1 MKEQPIVTPKEKNNS
16 TNHIQIFRYR
26 YDELEAFVEKEH
38 QKIKPNAIDLG
49 QDLAAMNKPEPEQKK
64 DIYTG
69 EIKSSYSRLL
79 AHAKKEL
86 QTGIE
91 MNHISSETKDFSYRL
106 SELKKDRQKKETELR
121 LKERELEKC
130 NPTLLKNEERYKTT
144 RIFLIFLILVDLA
157 LSSSALMA
165 MGYSNIVAIIVGL
178 GIGTGI
184 FFLAENLPEIINK
197 GKTGLS
203 KWLIAIAVFSFL
215 FSVFYVLGQ
224 FRSTMFRASN
234 DDLISGTNPL
244 YFAVLNL
251 FFTLIASL
259 VVYFKGLT
267 KSEKKQLDRLKT
279 LKEEVDR
286 LQDEVKNLK
295 NEIVILREDATST
308 EMSRKYLLLYAD
320 DIRDLIQRCYEE
332 SLEKFHSTNCIYRS
346 DGLTPK
352 FFGDPAPELPSI
364 KHELKF

>member
-1 MKEQPIVTPKEKNNS
+1 MIKENHAPKEKNNS
-16 TNHIQIFRYR
+16 SNHIEVFRYR
-26 YDELEAFVEKEH
+26 YEELEKHVQREH
-38 QKIKPNAIDLG
+38 QKIKPTAIDLG
-49 QDLAAMNKPEPEQKK
+49 QDLASINKPEVEQKK

-79 AHAKKEL
+79 AHCKKEL

-121 LKERELEKC
+121 LKERELNKC
-130 NPTLLKNEERYKTT
+130 DHSLLKKESRYNTT
-144 RIFLIFLILVDLA
+144 RLFLMFLILVDLA

-165 MGYSNIVAIIVGL
+165 MGYSNIVAITVGL
-178 GIGTGI
+178 ALGIGI
-184 FFLAENLPEIINK
+184 FFLAENVPEIINK
-197 GKTGLS
+197 SKTTFG
-203 KWLIAIAVFSFL
+203 KWLIALAIFSFL
-215 FSVFYVLGQ
+215 FAVFYVLGQ

-234 DDLISGTNPL
+234 DDLVSGTNPL

-251 FFTLIASL
+251 FFTIIACL
-259 VVYFKGLT
+259 VVYFKGLS
-267 KSEKKQLDRLKT
+267 KNEKKQLDRLKS
-279 LKEEVDR
+279 LKGEVEK
-286 LQDEVKNLK
+286 LQNEVKNLK
-295 NEIVILREDATST
+295 SAIINTREDATSK

-320 DIRDLIQRCYEE
+320 DIRDLIQRCFEE
-332 SLEKFHSTNCIYRS
+332 SLEKFRSTNCIYRS
-346 DGLTPK
+346 DGQTPK

>member
-1 MKEQPIVTPKEKNNS
+1 MTQQTHAPKEKNNTS
-16 TNHIQIFRYR
+16 NHIEIFRYR
-26 YDELEAFVEKEH
+26 YEELEKYVQNQH
-38 QKIKPNAIDLG
+38 HNIKPIAIELG
-49 QDLAAMNKPEPEQKK
+49 EDLAKINKPEPEQEK

-69 EIKSSYSRLL
+69 EIRSNYSRLL

-91 MNHISSETKDFSYRL
+91 VNHMDSESKDFNYRL
-106 SELKKDRQKKETELR
+106 TELKKDRQKKETELR
-121 LKERELEKC
+121 LKERELDKC
-130 NPTLLKNEERYKTT
+130 DHSLLKKEERYNWT
-144 RIFLIFLILVDLA
+144 RIFLMFLILVDLA

-165 MGYSNIVAIIVGL
+165 MGYSNIVAITVGL
-178 GIGTGI
+178 ALGIGI

-197 GKTGLS
+197 GKSDIS
-203 KWLIAIAVFSFL
+203 KWLIALAIFTFL
-215 FSVFYVLGQ
+215 FVVFYVLGQ

-234 DDLISGTNPL
+234 QDLISGTNPL

-251 FFTLIASL
+251 FFTIIACL

-267 KSEKKQLDRLKT
+267 KVEKKHLDRLKT
-279 LKEEVDR
+279 LKGEVEE
-286 LQDEVKNLK
+286 LHKEVNRIKDA
-295 NEIVILREDATST
+295 ILATREDATSK

-346 DGLTPK
+346 DGQTPK
-352 FFGDPAPELPSI
+352 FFGDPAPQLPSI
-364 KHELKF
+364 KHELNF